1 MRDNAVK
8 KTEPVAMD
16 CALKGLFDY
25 AGMFPPAGL
34 GLEQAVLTYR
44 EYRQSDHAYTLGCLV
59 VNAKDLDALKDEL
72 REDVR
77 DVQLSV
83 VAAADDLEAIE
94 RHFHEGMPIKLIE
107 MKATGPEQVRRLKD
121 VRPAGV
127 AAYVELPMDL
137 KRLDVA
143 DAVAEAGLHAK
154 LRMGGVVAEAFP
166 TTAQVAAMLNE
177 LFKRGLAFKATAGLH
192 HAVRGRYP
200 FTYREDSERGMMHGS
215 MNLLCAAALVWFGGE
230 EDEVTELLEEEG
242 LLAFRVTEHSIRWR
256 DFDWSAGELR
266 EVRENFLKSIGTCSF
281 IEPIRDVE
289 ALGWL

>member
-1 MRDNAVK
+1 MS

-34 GLEQAVLTYR
+34 GLEATVRAYR
-44 EYRQSDHAYTLGCLV
+44 EYRQSHHAYALDCMV
-59 VNAKDLDALKDEL
+59 VSAKDLSALEETL
-72 REDVR
+72 QEDMR
-77 DVQLSV
+77 DLPLSV
-83 VAAADDLEAIE
+83 VATDEDLEAIQ
-94 RHFHEGMPIKLIE
+94 RHLDRGMPIKMIE
-107 MKATGPEQVRRLKD
+107 LKAADRSQVERLKNKL
-121 VRPAGV
+121 PAGIDV
-127 AAYVELPMDL
+127 YVELPMDL
-137 KRLDVA
+137 RNLGVA

-154 LRMGGVVAEAFP
+154 LRLGGVVAEAFP
-166 TTAQVAAMLNE
+166 TTANVAAMLNE

-200 FTYREDSERGMMHGS
+200 FTYREDSERGMMHGF

-230 EDEVTELLEEEG
+230 EDEVIELLEEEG

-256 DFDWSAGELR
+256 DFDWSADELR
-266 EVRENFLKSIGTCSF
+266 EVRTGFLRSIGTCSF
-281 IEPIRDVE
+281 IEPVRDME